1 MPAPV
6 VAGRRS
12 DRSCH
17 GVGCQTSIKE
27 WAESSGV
34 GRGASWMI
42 RPLPWP
48 SRPGSRRRA
57 SHLFGQGAHGRHST
71 QVRLRTCRRAADGRR
86 SPPSSLSIGR
96 RPSSSPTE
104 SQSSPCP
111 SDNGNPYRAR
121 PFPRACSDLGISP
134 RRTTVP
140 HRPRVERQGRAIDPH
155 LGRQVG
161 PSRRVHRES
170 GPDRRMF
177 RHLEFCNERR
187 SHLTTRRSAGLPST
201 TPLGGTGR
209 QGRDRA
215 HPTRDLAG
223 RGRRSPMGGTGAR
236 RTRLNVRVSS
246 RRCCQLR

>member
-161 PSRRVHRES
+161 PSRERTRSPHVSPPRVLQREAITSDHSPVSRTPVDNPVGRNRPSRSRS
-170 GPDRRMF
+170 GPS
-177 RHLEFCNERR
+177 NAR
-187 SHLTTRRSAGLPST
+187 SGWARPEVAD
-201 TPLGGTGR
+201 GR
-209 QGRDRA
+209 N
-215 HPTRDLAG
+215 
-223 RGRRSPMGGTGAR
+223 RSPSHEAER
-236 RTRLNVRVSS
+236 S
-246 RRCCQLR
+246 RQQ